1 MVSTL
6 KVNKIQ
12 IPNSDSDVIS
22 LDASTG
28 NITLNKNL
36 GGTSITVQGEGTATT
51 NLQQGLCKHWCDFD
65 TSGTIAV
72 RDSFNNSSITDNAS
86 GYSSMGYTNNFA
98 TQDYVGSGSATGSGN
113 GSPVVMSDQRSTKTT
128 SSLKV
133 RHLHNTTN
141 GATNPDDVMFHQHG
155 DLA

>member
-1 MVSTL
+1 MSTL
-6 KVNKIQ
+6 VIDTIQGKTAAGSVN
-12 IPNSDSDVIS
+12 VR
-22 LDASTG
+22 
-28 NITLNKNL
+28 
-36 GGTSITVQGEGTATT
+36 GEGSNNT

-113 GSPVVMSDQRSTKTT
+113 GSPAVMSDQRSTKTT

-133 RHLHNTTN
+133 RHLHGTTN
-141 GATNPDDVMFHQHG
+141 GNVNPDDVMHHIHG